1 MKIPLRTKLTVSFL
15 IVVIISGFITTFAG
29 IYLIGNTIVKQA
41 QDKVR
46 VDLNSAREIYEEKI
60 KYVKEVVRFTAARV
74 LLFET
79 MREGNIQSLSR
90 QLEKIRKEESLDILT
105 VTDTSGRVILRT
117 RNPKI
122 VGDDQSN
129 NKLLKK
135 VLTKKEVYASTMII
149 SKEEL
154 VKEGEDLAQRAHIK
168 YVSTPKARFKP
179 ESEESAGMMIKA
191 AAPIFARNG
200 EFIGVIY
207 GGKLLNQD
215 YIIVDK
221 IKDTVFQGIKYKGK
235 DIGTAT
241 IFQDDLRIA
250 TNVLKEDG
258 ARAIGTRLAEEV
270 YNQVVLKGK
279 PWIERAFVV
288 NDWYITAYEP
298 IKDISGKI
306 IGVLYVG
313 MLEKRFTDLKKEII
327 FIFIGITLAGVIF
340 TLIISYFL
348 AGGILNPIRNLIF
361 ASGELSRGNFE
372 YRIKSIPKD
381 EIGKLAEIFNFMA
394 DSLKTRDEKL
404 KETTNEQLMR
414 SEKLASLGRLAAGV
428 AHEINNPL
436 TGILTFSN
444 LLLKKKSP
452 DDPEREK
459 LETIINETI
468 RCRTI
473 VKGLLDF
480 ARQTKPEKRFA
491 DLNEII
497 EYSLSLIERHA
508 SFHNIKIIREFAPS
522 LPKMKVDTNQIQ
534 QVFMNIII
542 NAQEAMPEG
551 GTLIIKTSATE
562 DGFIEIKFIDTGC
575 GIPEENMDKLF
586 DPFFT
591 TKHQTMG
598 TGLGLAVSYGIAERH
613 QGNLEIQSQLGK
625 GTTVIIRLP
634 FKVDFQGE
642 PLEKE

>member
-1 MKIPLRTKLTVSFL
+1 MKISLRTKLALSFL
-15 IVVIISGFITTFAG
+15 TVIIISGFFTTFAG
-29 IYLIGNTIVKQA
+29 LYLIENTIVKQA

-46 VDLNSAREIYEEKI
+46 VDLNSAREIYEQKI
-60 KYVKEVVRFTAARV
+60 KDVKEIIRLTATRV

-79 MREGNIQSLSR
+79 LRGGNIPAVRR
-90 QLEKIRKEESLDILT
+90 QLEKVRKEEALDILT
-105 VTDTSGRVILRT
+105 VTDTDGRVILRL

-129 NKLLKK
+129 DKLLKK
-135 VLTKKEVYASTMII
+135 VFLEKKEYASTMII
-149 SKEEL
+149 AKEEL
-154 VKEGEDLAQRAHIK
+154 LKEGEDLAQRAHIK
-168 YVSTPKARFKP
+168 YIPTPKARFRP
-179 ESEESAGMMIKA
+179 ETEETAGMMIKA
-191 AAPIFARNG
+191 GAPIFARDG
-200 EFIGVIY
+200 EFIGIIY

-215 YIIVDK
+215 YTIVDK

-258 ARAIGTRLAEEV
+258 TRAIGTRIAQEV
-270 YNQVVLKGK
+270 YEQVIIKGK

-306 IGVLYVG
+306 IGILYVG
-313 MLEKRFTDLKKEII
+313 MLEKRFTDLKKEVTFIFTGVTLVGII
-327 FIFIGITLAGVIF
+327 FVLA
-340 TLIISYFL
+340 ISYFL
-348 AGGILNPIRNLIF
+348 AGQILNPIENLIR
-361 ASGELSRGNFE
+361 ASRELGQGNLE
-372 YRIKSIPKD
+372 YRIKNIPKD
-381 EIGKLAEIFNFMA
+381 EIGKLAETFNFMA

-404 KETTNEQLMR
+404 KETTKEQLMR
-414 SEKLASLGRLAAGV
+414 SEKLASIGRLAAGV

-436 TGILTFSN
+436 TGILTFSH
-444 LLLKKKSP
+444 LLLKKKSS

-459 LETIINETI
+459 LETIINETT
-468 RCRTI
+468 RCRAI

-480 ARQTKPEKRFA
+480 ARQTKPEKKFA

-497 EYSLSLIERHA
+497 EYSLSLVERHA
-508 SFHNIKIIREFAPS
+508 SFHDIKMIRELSPS
-522 LPKMKVDTNQIQ
+522 LPRARVDVNQIQ

-551 GTLIIKTSATE
+551 GTLTIKSSITE
-562 DGFIEIKFIDTGC
+562 NGFIEIRFIDTGC
-575 GIPEENMDKLF
+575 GVPEENMDKLF

-591 TKHQTMG
+591 TKHEGKG
-598 TGLGLAVSYGIAERH
+598 TGLGLAVSYGIIEGH
-613 QGNLEIQSQLGK
+613 QGNIEIQSKLNK

-634 FKVDFQGE
+634 F
-642 PLEKE
+642 

>member
-1 MKIPLRTKLTVSFL
+1 MKISLRTKLALSFL
-15 IVVIISGFITTFAG
+15 TVIIISGFFTTFAG
-29 IYLIGNTIVKQA
+29 LYLIENTIVKQA

-46 VDLNSAREIYEEKI
+46 VDLNSAREIYEQKI
-60 KYVKEVVRFTAARV
+60 KDVKEIIRLTATRV

-79 MREGNIQSLSR
+79 LRGGNIPAVRR
-90 QLEKIRKEESLDILT
+90 QLEKVRKEEALDILT
-105 VTDTSGRVILRT
+105 VTDTDGRVILRL

-129 NKLLKK
+129 DKLLKK
-135 VLTKKEVYASTMII
+135 VFLEKKEYASTMII
-149 SKEEL
+149 AKEEL
-154 VKEGEDLAQRAHIK
+154 LKEGEDLAQRAHIK
-168 YVSTPKARFKP
+168 YIPTPKARFRP
-179 ESEESAGMMIKA
+179 ETEETAGMMIKA
-191 AAPIFARNG
+191 GAPIFARDG
-200 EFIGVIY
+200 EFIGIIY

-215 YIIVDK
+215 YTIVDK

-258 ARAIGTRLAEEV
+258 TSAIGTRIAQEV
-270 YNQVVLKGK
+270 YEQVIIKGK

-306 IGVLYVG
+306 IGILYVG
-313 MLEKRFTDLKKEII
+313 MLEKRFTDLKKEVTFIFTGVTLVGII
-327 FIFIGITLAGVIF
+327 FVLA
-340 TLIISYFL
+340 ISYFL
-348 AGGILNPIRNLIF
+348 AGQILNPIENLIR
-361 ASGELSRGNFE
+361 ASRELGQGNLE
-372 YRIKSIPKD
+372 YRIKNIPKD
-381 EIGKLAEIFNFMA
+381 EIGKLAETFNFMA

-404 KETTNEQLMR
+404 KETTKEQLMR
-414 SEKLASLGRLAAGV
+414 SEKLASIGRLAAGV

-436 TGILTFSN
+436 TGILTFSH
-444 LLLKKKSP
+444 LLLKKKSS

-459 LETIINETI
+459 LETIINETT
-468 RCRTI
+468 RCRAI

-480 ARQTKPEKRFA
+480 ARQTKPEKKFA

-497 EYSLSLIERHA
+497 EYSLSLVERHA
-508 SFHNIKIIREFAPS
+508 SFHDIKMIRELSPS
-522 LPKMKVDTNQIQ
+522 LPRARVDVNQIQ

-551 GTLIIKTSATE
+551 GTLTIKSSITE
-562 DGFIEIKFIDTGC
+562 NGFIEIRFIDTGC
-575 GIPEENMDKLF
+575 GVPEENMDKLF

-591 TKHQTMG
+591 TKHEGKG
-598 TGLGLAVSYGIAERH
+598 TGLGLAVSYGIIEGH
-613 QGNLEIQSQLGK
+613 QGNIEIQSKLNK

-634 FKVDFQGE
+634 F
-642 PLEKE
+642 